1 VEAVVEAARRISETA
16 RFHHVRPDHRGRS
29 HPLPVRSLR
38 SPVDTARDPNR
49 RRTVA
54 TVVEVASRI
63 YEATRC
69 RRARPDRRH
78 AVATMVE
85 AARHAHGCRCTAW
98 WGA

>member
-1 VEAVVEAARRISETA
+1 MTAVVEATHCQS
-16 RFHHVRPDHRGRS
+16 DLSG
-29 HPLPVRSLR
+29 HPLTPH
-38 SPVDTARDPNR
+38 TARDPNR

-69 RRARPDRRH
+69 RRARPNRRH